1 MRGPT
6 AYRNYSPRARMLAWG
21 LDVATLPVL
30 PILRRLAPRGP
41 APKTPRAILVIRL
54 DHLGDMLMTTPA
66 LAALRGAYPAARI
79 DVLAA
84 PWGKGALAGNP
95 HIDRIL
101 EAVAPWYDPRRGE
114 LPAPDEVLGAAAML
128 RREGYDWGFDMRGDP
143 RVALFYLLPA
153 ARRRFGFAALGFER
167 LLTDARLYERSRSP
181 LDLALDLASEAGVRG
196 ASRRPVFTVDG
207 GARRRA
213 AERLLA
219 GGLPAGSRYAVIAP
233 GSNRVS
239 AQWGGERFA
248 AVCDRLTEG
257 GLQVVLT
264 GRDADAGV
272 TRDVS
277 ARTRRPPLDTTG
289 QLDLAELA
297 ALLERAQVA
306 VTNDSGASHLA
317 AAVGCPIVAVFGPT
331 DPSLTFP
338 YADGERFV
346 SLSVPIDH
354 PRPCFVPGCPS
365 DHGFSRIAP
374 DEVASAALRI
384 SRQFSHTN
392 G

>member
-1 MRGPT
+1 VRGPA
-6 AYRNYSPRARMLAWG
+6 AYRNYSRRARMFAWG

-30 PILRRLAPRGP
+30 PLLRRIAPRGP
-41 APKTPRAILVIRL
+41 VPKTPRTILVIRL
-54 DHLGDMLMTTPA
+54 DHLGDVLMTTPA
-66 LAALRGAYPAARI
+66 LAALRGTCPEARI

-84 PWGKGALAGNP
+84 PWGKAALAGNP
-95 HIDRIL
+95 HVDRVL
-101 EAVAPWYDPRRGE
+101 EATAPWYDPRRGE
-114 LPAPDEVLGAAAML
+114 LPAPEDLFGAAARL

-153 ARRRFGFAALGFER
+153 ARRRFGFAALGLEG
-167 LLTDARLYERSRSP
+167 LLTDARLYERRRSP
-181 LDLALDLASEAGVRG
+181 LDLALDLASAAGARG
-196 ASRRPVFTVDG
+196 ASRRPVFVVDG

-213 AERLLA
+213 GERLA
-219 GGLPAGSRYAVIAP
+219 AAGLPAGSRYAVIAP
-233 GSNRVS
+233 GSNR
-239 AQWGGERFA
+239 AGARWGGERFA
-248 AVCDRLTEG
+248 SVCDRLVEG

-272 TRDVS
+272 TREVS
-277 ARTRRPPLDTTG
+277 ARARRPPIDTTG
-289 QLDLAELA
+289 RLDLGELA
-297 ALLERAQVA
+297 ALLERAEVL

-346 SLSVPIDH
+346 SLSAPIDH